1 MSDTLGEGVIL
12 AGRYRIDRVFAIGD
26 FSVLYLTHDLR
37 FADLG
42 KLVIL
47 KEHIRTSPDVTM
59 HEMVVRNF
67 EREADLLATLSHPAI
82 PRIYDYFRERSQSYI
97 VMEFIE
103 GKDLRLTLDEA
114 EGFLPEGRITSWAI
128 SVCDVLQ
135 YLHSHR
141 PQSII
146 HRDVKPQHLVLS
158 PDDSIHIVGFAI
170 ARNYQPGQ
178 KGTLVGTSAYAA
190 PEQFRGDA
198 SPRTDIYALGA
209 TLYHLLA
216 RQVPHFEY
224 PPVDSEQHVRKLN
237 PGVSMSMESIVRKAM
252 DPNPDGRF
260 ETAKEMKLALIGL
273 VTDEA
278 Q

>member
-12 AGRYRIDRVFAIGD
+12 AGRYRIDRVLAIGD
-26 FSVLYLTHDLR
+26 FSLLYLAHDLR
-37 FADLG
+37 FSDPG
-42 KLVIL
+42 NLVIL
-47 KEHIRTSPDVTM
+47 KERIITSSDVTM
-59 HEMVVRNF
+59 HEMIIRNF

-82 PRIYDYFRERSQSYI
+82 PRIYDFFTERSQSYI

-103 GKDLRLTLDEA
+103 GKDLRMTLDEV
-114 EGFLPEGRITSWAI
+114 ESFLSEGRITSWAI
-128 SVCDVLQ
+128 IVCDVLQ

-178 KGTLVGTSAYAA
+178 KGTLVGTNAYAA
-190 PEQFRGDA
+190 PEQYRGDA
-198 SPRTDIYALGA
+198 SPRSDIYALGA
-209 TLYHLLA
+209 TLYHLLT
-216 RQVPHFEY
+216 RHI
-224 PPVDSEQHVRKLN
+224 PPVEYSPAGSEQHVRKLN

-252 DPNPDGRF
+252 DPNRDGRF
-260 ETAKEMKLALIGL
+260 ETAKELKQALIGL
-273 VTDEA
+273 GTYESG
-278 Q
+278 